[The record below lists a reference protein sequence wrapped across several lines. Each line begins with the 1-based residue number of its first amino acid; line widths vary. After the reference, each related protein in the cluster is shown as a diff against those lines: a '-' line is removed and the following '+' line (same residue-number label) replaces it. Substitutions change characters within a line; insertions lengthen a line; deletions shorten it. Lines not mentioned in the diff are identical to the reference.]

1 MVSSS
6 GGLLYFMFASGID
19 TMVTLQ
25 EDKIVVSAL
34 LKNISIKD
42 PDQLS
47 LYPNVSLFNGYQN
60 AFCMTCI
67 IDAYQ

>member
-1 MVSSS
+1 M
-6 GGLLYFMFASGID
+6 LITGID
-19 TMVTLQ
+19 TLVTLQ

-47 LYPNVSLFNGYQN
+47 LYTNVRLMIHRVAQST
-60 AFCMTCI
+60 M
-67 IDAYQ
+67 